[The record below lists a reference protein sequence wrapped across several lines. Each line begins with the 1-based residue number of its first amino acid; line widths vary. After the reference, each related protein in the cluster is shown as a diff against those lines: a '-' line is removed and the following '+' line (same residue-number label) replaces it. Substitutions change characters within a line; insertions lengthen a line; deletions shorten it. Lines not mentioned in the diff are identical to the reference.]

1 MYGHSDL
8 IDASEWSEYKY
19 ANIRCNVWNIQSLL
33 ATCMLSQSP
42 SKPRRA
48 YEPTRERAG
57 DFLGHAP
64 LNLRGWTRGK
74 NPGHVCTAAP
84 CIQFSCD
91 FFPFCL
97 DWTNRS
103 KKNEHR
109 ARLAQDEC
117 SRYLLYRRWCLLRQ
131 LREVKFMVL
140 KLKGEKVV
148 IKSIKHGM
156 ST

>member
-1 MYGHSDL
+1 MRLSGVSTNMR
-8 IDASEWSEYKY
+8 IF
-19 ANIRCNVWNIQSLL
+19 V
-33 ATCMLSQSP
+33 AT
-42 SKPRRA
+42 
-48 YEPTRERAG
+48 
-57 DFLGHAP
+57 
-64 LNLRGWTRGK
+64 
-74 NPGHVCTAAP
+74 
-84 CIQFSCD
+84 
-91 FFPFCL
+91 FCL
-97 DWTNRS
+97 DWTNQPALKVSFHGKRDWKLFADVISLRS